1 MFHYLV
7 RKFFL
12 SFILQFCNSEIGF
25 AAHSLFLVLSH
36 ECIKRRSSFVLL
48 LVELVDNDANK
59 KVECEEASED
69 DEEDKVHVHVDA
81 VLAVRLLV
89 KVHHVDGI
97 VHDIDP
103 SLKSDV
109 KY

>member
-1 MFHYLV
+1 MSGGDGV
-7 RKFFL
+7 
-12 SFILQFCNSEIGF
+12 CWD
-25 AAHSLFLVLSH
+25 SLFLVLSH
-36 ECIKRRSSFVLL
+36 ECVKRRPSLVLL
-48 LVELVDNDANK
+48 LVELVDNDADK
-59 KVECEEASED
+59 KVKREEASKD

-109 KY
+109 KYWPIV

>member
-1 MFHYLV
+1 M
-7 RKFFL
+7 L
-12 SFILQFCNSEIGF
+12 SGDGIWAIQTTMSGGDGVCRD
-25 AAHSLFLVLSH
+25 SLFLVLSH

-48 LVELVDNDANK
+48 LVELVDNDADK
-59 KVECEEASED
+59 KVKREEASKD

-89 KVHHVDGI
+89 EVDHVNGI

-103 SLKSDV
+103 PLEAILQFR
-109 KY
+109 